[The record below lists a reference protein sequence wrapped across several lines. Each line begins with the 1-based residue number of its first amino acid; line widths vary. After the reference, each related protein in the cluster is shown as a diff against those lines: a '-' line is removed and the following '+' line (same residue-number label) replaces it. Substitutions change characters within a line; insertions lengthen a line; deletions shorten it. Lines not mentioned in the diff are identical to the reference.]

1 MDLEKEELESLQKLV
16 SGIEGSLDQATKTLL
31 EKIKKPTQIQRSE
44 KKIKATATATKHRSK
59 QAQAKI
65 ANAVNILRMQ
75 NQKFTHYNIAK
86 MAEVSYNT
94 CRKYISD
101 DYLDTLNS

>member
-44 KKIKATATATKHRSK
+44 KKIKATATATRHRSK